1 MTWLGHMVDDY
12 SRQHPAVIAAANTI
26 FLAIALALEAET
38 IQSAT
43 AHRVAAA
50 AQRLVQIAGID
61 ANRILATLSPET
73 QHRIRGYFA

>member
-1 MTWLGHMVDDY
+1 MVDNY
-12 SRQHPAVIAAANTI
+12 SRQHPAVIAAANHI

-38 IQSAT
+38 IQGAT
-43 AHRVAAA
+43 AHRVATA

-73 QHRIRGYFA
+73 QQTIRVYFAQ